1 MKTFDEQLA
10 TKFAHRWIEIS
21 EKMAL
26 GLNNLISAGEIDG
39 EPTEKFPIFKEDKMT
54 VYHYKQTSEN
64 VCPVPLL
71 ICYALVNRQ
80 YMMDLQPDR
89 SLIKNLLNLG
99 MDIYI
104 IDWGYPGKMDRFIQF
119 DDYIDTYLSDAVDFV
134 RKATGVS
141 AINLLGVCQG
151 GTMSAVFTA
160 LRPKKVRNLVLMVAP
175 FDFSGDDG
183 LLNVWARYLIVDL
196 MEDSLGNI
204 PGDLLNV
211 GFLMLK
217 PFSLMMD
224 KYVNFLESI
233 DNPKNVESFLRMERW
248 IFDSPDQAGAS
259 FTKFVRD
266 LYQGNKLIKGE
277 FEINGRKV
285 DLKNIIQPI
294 LNIYA
299 EQDHLVPPSSTKPL
313 AQYVGSRDVTT
324 TAFPVGHIGIY
335 VSSKTQKDLPP
346 LVADWLWKRS
356 SSRKPV
362 TRRRRAADQGTAA

>member
-10 TKFAHRWIEIS
+10 TKFADRWIETTT
-21 EKMAL
+21 KMAL

-39 EPTEKFPIFKEDKMT
+39 EATEKFPVFQEDKMT

-134 RKATGVS
+134 RKDTGMS
-141 AINLLGVCQG
+141 EINLLGVCQG

-160 LRPKKVRNLVLMVAP
+160 LHPEKILNLVLMVAP

-183 LLNVWARYLIVDL
+183 LLNVWARYLNVDL
-196 MEDSLGNI
+196 IEDSLGNI

-211 GFLMLK
+211 SFLMLK

-224 KYVNFLESI
+224 KYVNFMESI

-259 FTKFVRD
+259 FTKFIRD

-313 AQYVGSRDVTT
+313 EQYVGSRDVTT
-324 TAFPVGHIGIY
+324 TAFPVGHVGIY
-335 VSSKTQKDLPP
+335 VSSKTQKNLPP
-346 LVADWLWKRS
+346 LVADWLWERS
-356 SSRKPV
+356 MCR
-362 TRRRRAADQGTAA
+362 T